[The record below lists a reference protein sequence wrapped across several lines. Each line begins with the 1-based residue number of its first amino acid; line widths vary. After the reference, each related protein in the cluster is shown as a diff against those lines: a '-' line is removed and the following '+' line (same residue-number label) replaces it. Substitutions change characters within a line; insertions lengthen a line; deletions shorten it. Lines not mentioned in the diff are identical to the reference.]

1 MLGTDKLWSIKI
13 NKTDRD
19 DEERDEAEKMLDEV
33 ADIDYEKMFMKQKKD
48 QIKERPL
55 MQALKSEHQVEIM
68 AEEKK
73 FENLTEEE
81 QNKLILGS

>member
-48 QIKERPL
+48 QVKERPL
-55 MQALKSEHQVEIM
+55 MQALKSEH
-68 AEEKK
+68 
-73 FENLTEEE
+73 
-81 QNKLILGS
+81 